1 MRRTPSCEWQPQC
14 YNKAMNPYRNGA
26 ANMAHYNDM
35 KTDGYQHHGR
45 STAIDDHSDLQVLK
59 RIKRYLLPKGFEID
73 LKLLAEIVEGYDIGD
88 PLADQLAADNIR
100 FAKPLQQLILQANT
114 GDAQTNH
121 KLFDNDSIEGNIRS
135 HPGFVAMTE
144 QFSAHPDWFDP
155 KLAEIGAVAYRRYP
169 LMLIWLLRNVALMAG
184 YSIPALSLPLIQTG
198 ALMHDALPR
207 LMRTYAYILAVSEH
221 PHLNDSSNNKAPL
234 SQVLAIGSEGWRQS
248 IKVRQ
253 IHTLVR
259 QKLLTGKLTAADGV
273 ISASAQHHNP
283 DGSWN
288 SDYWGL
294 PINQTDMIATH
305 LQFSLLIMRG
315 LRLLGARISSEE
327 AEGILHLWNLASY
340 WMGVDLKRLPQTE
353 AACWEWLYTYLSIQQ
368 LDFKMGQPLAKA
380 LHDLPRQLM
389 GEDNRR
395 GRFVEMVNAS
405 VTRTL
410 VGDDIGDGLGLPKSR
425 IRFGVL
431 SSVPILFA
439 LDTAR
444 QHNST
449 MAAKLEQFRAKRQDN
464 MNWWLKKNDGYYKE
478 S

>member
-1 MRRTPSCEWQPQC
+1 MNKKTTNTASISTQPHHQSNAS
-14 YNKAMNPYRNGA
+14 Y
-26 ANMAHYNDM
+26 
-35 KTDGYQHHGR
+35 YQRHGR
-45 STAIDDHSDLQVLK
+45 TTAINDHSDLQVLK
-59 RIKRYLLPKGFEID
+59 RIKRYLLPKDFTISPT
-73 LKLLAEIVEGYDIGD
+73 LLDEIVAGYDIGD
-88 PLADQLAADNIR
+88 PLADTLAAENIR
-100 FAKPLQQLILQANT
+100 FAKPLQQVIL
-114 GDAQTNH
+114 
-121 KLFDNDSIEGNIRS
+121 NDDISGGHLA
-135 HPGFVAMTE
+135 HPSFSTLAE
-144 QFSAHPDWFDP
+144 QFSTHPDWFDP
-155 KLAEIGAVAYRRYP
+155 KLAQIGAVAYRRYP

-221 PHLNDSSNNKAPL
+221 PQLDMSTRHHRSAID
-234 SQVLAIGSEGWRQS
+234 QVLAIGSEGWRQS

-259 QKLLTGKLTAADGV
+259 QNLLKGKGNAATGV
-273 ISASAQHHNP
+273 IPNADQHHNP

-288 SDYWGL
+288 TDYWGV

-315 LRLLGARISSEE
+315 LRLLGARISTEE

-340 WMGVDLKRLPQTE
+340 WMGVDLDRLPKDE
-353 AACWEWLYTYLSIQQ
+353 SACWEWLYTYLSIQQ

-410 VGDDIGDGLGLPKSR
+410 VGDDIGDGLDLPKSK

-444 QHNST
+444 GHNKNI
-449 MAAKLEQFRAKRQDN
+449 ADKLEAFRAKRQDN
-464 MNWWLKKNDGYYKE
+464 MNWWLKKNDDYYK
-478 S
+478 

>member
-1 MRRTPSCEWQPQC
+1 MDSIDITKKIAKINAASGRG
-14 YNKAMNPYRNGA
+14 NANPHH
-26 ANMAHYNDM
+26 AHADS
-35 KTDGYQHHGR
+35 YQRHGR
-45 STAIDDHSDLQVLK
+45 TTAIDDHSDLQVLK
-59 RIKRYLLPKGFEID
+59 RIKRYLLPKDFVISQD
-73 LKLLAEIVEGYDIGD
+73 LLKEMVAGYDIGD
-88 PLADQLAADNIR
+88 SLADALAADGIR
-100 FAKPLQQLILQANT
+100 FAKPLQQFILSDSSS
-114 GDAQTNH
+114 GDSNSG
-121 KLFDNDSIEGNIRS
+121 NDSNFDTTLLNN
-135 HPGFVAMTE
+135 PAFNTLTE
-144 QFSAHPDWFDP
+144 QFSSHPAWFDP
-155 KLAEIGAVAYRRYP
+155 KLAQIGAVAYRRYP

-221 PHLNDSSNNKAPL
+221 PQLNSSSYNNRQPIK
-234 SQVLAIGSEGWRQS
+234 QVLAIGSEGWRQS

-259 QKLLTGKLTAADGV
+259 QNLLKGKGNAAKGV
-273 ISASAQHHNP
+273 IPNADQHHNP

-288 SDYWGL
+288 SAYWGI

-315 LRLLGARISSEE
+315 LRLLGARISTEE

-340 WMGVDLKRLPQTE
+340 WMGINLQRLPKDE

-368 LDFKMGQPLAKA
+368 LDFKMGRPLAKA

-410 VGDDIGDGLGLPKSR
+410 VGDDIGDGLDLPKSK

-444 QHNST
+444 QHNQSV
-449 MAAKLEQFRAKRQDN
+449 AGKLEAFRSKRQDN
-464 MNWWLKKNDGYYKE
+464 MNWWLKKNDDYYK
-478 S
+478 

>member
-1 MRRTPSCEWQPQC
+1 MTSKIFSKKDASASF
-14 YNKAMNPYRNGA
+14 NKPIQDKESL
-26 ANMAHYNDM
+26 AN
-35 KTDGYQHHGR
+35 YQRHGR
-45 STAIDDHSDLQVLK
+45 TTAFTDHSDLQVLR
-59 RIKRYLLPKGFEID
+59 RIKRYLLPKDFTISQA
-73 LKLLAEIVEGYDIGD
+73 LLDEMVAGYDIGD
-88 PLADQLAADNIR
+88 PLADALAADGIR
-100 FAKPLQQLILQANT
+100 FAKPLQQMIIN
-114 GDAQTNH
+114 
-121 KLFDNDSIEGNIRS
+121 DNDPLHNDLTTNPAFSALI
-135 HPGFVAMTE
+135 A
-144 QFSAHPDWFDP
+144 QFSHHPAWFDP
-155 KLAEIGAVAYRRYP
+155 KLAQIGALAYRRYP

-221 PHLNDSSNNKAPL
+221 PELKPNARHNRKPIE
-234 SQVLAIGSEGWRQS
+234 QVLAIGSEGWRQS
-248 IKVRQ
+248 IRVRQ

-259 QKLLTGKLTAADGV
+259 QNLLKGKGKAAAGV
-273 ISASAQHHNP
+273 ISEADQHHNV

-288 SDYWGL
+288 TDYWGI

-315 LRLLGARISSEE
+315 LQLLGARISNEE

-340 WMGVDLKRLPQTE
+340 WMGVDLQRLPKDE

-368 LDFKMGQPLAKA
+368 LDFKMGRPLAKA

-410 VGDDIGDGLGLPKSR
+410 VGDDIGDGLQLPKSK

-444 QHNST
+444 QHNSGI
-449 MAAKLEQFRAKRQDN
+449 ADKLEQFRAKRQDN
-464 MNWWLKKNDGYYKE
+464 MNWWLKKNDDYYK
-478 S
+478 

>member
-1 MRRTPSCEWQPQC
+1 MSINNKRTAKVCNDRTHHQPVSC
-14 YNKAMNPYRNGA
+14 
-26 ANMAHYNDM
+26 
-35 KTDGYQHHGR
+35 YQRHGR
-45 STAIDDHSDLQVLK
+45 TTTIDDHSNLQVLR
-59 RIKRYLLPKGFEID
+59 RIKRHLLPKNFTISAD
-73 LKLLAEIVEGYDIGD
+73 LLAEIVAGYDIGD
-88 PLADQLAADNIR
+88 PIADQLAIDDVR
-100 FAKPLQQLILQANT
+100 FAKPLQQAASNGSFVSSFTDDLNANPSFM
-114 GDAQTNH
+114 A
-121 KLFDNDSIEGNIRS
+121 L
-135 HPGFVAMTE
+135 AE
-144 QFSAHPDWFDP
+144 QFSRHPDWYDP
-155 KLAEIGAVAYRRYP
+155 KLAEIGAIAYRRYP

-221 PHLNDSSNNKAPL
+221 PQAKTSAEQAPI

-259 QKLLTGKLTAADGV
+259 QNLLKGRLTGADGV
-273 ISASAQHHNP
+273 ISDSYQHHNA

-288 SDYWGL
+288 TEYWGL
-294 PINQTDMIATH
+294 PINQSDMIATH

-315 LRLLGARISSEE
+315 LRILGARISPEE
-327 AEGILHLWNLASY
+327 AQGILHLWNLASY
-340 WMGVDLKRLPQTE
+340 WMGVDLQRLPQNE

-410 VGDDIGDGLGLPKSR
+410 VGDDIGDGLDLPKSK
-425 IRFGVL
+425 IRYGVL
-431 SSVPILFA
+431 SSVPILFT

-444 QHNST
+444 QYNST
-449 MAAKLEQFRAKRQDN
+449 VAEKLEQFRAKRQDN
-464 MNWWLKKNDGYYKE
+464 MNWWLKKNDDYYK
-478 S
+478 

>member
-1 MRRTPSCEWQPQC
+1 MDSINISNKQTANTLNRKQPSV
-14 YNKAMNPYRNGA
+14 AS
-26 ANMAHYNDM
+26 
-35 KTDGYQHHGR
+35 YQRHGR
-45 STAIDDHSDLQVLK
+45 TTAIDDHSDLQVLK
-59 RIKRYLLPKGFEID
+59 RIKRYLLPKNFVISQN
-73 LKLLAEIVEGYDIGD
+73 LLDEIVAGYDIGD
-88 PLADQLAADNIR
+88 PLTDALAAKSIR
-100 FAKPLQQLILQANT
+100 FAKPLQQFIIDDSNYQLDPNLANNPSFS
-114 GDAQTNH
+114 A
-121 KLFDNDSIEGNIRS
+121 L
-135 HPGFVAMTE
+135 TE
-144 QFSAHPDWFDP
+144 QFSHHPKWFDP
-155 KLAEIGAVAYRRYP
+155 KLAQIGAVAYRRYP

-221 PHLNDSSNNKAPL
+221 PPLHSTPNNNPH
-234 SQVLAIGSEGWRQS
+234 SIEQVLAIGSEGWRQS

-259 QKLLTGKLTAADGV
+259 QNLLKGKAKAATGV
-273 ISASAQHHNP
+273 IASADQHHNP

-288 SDYWGL
+288 TDYWGI

-315 LRLLGARISSEE
+315 LRLLGARISTEE

-340 WMGVDLKRLPQTE
+340 WMGVDLDRLPKDE
-353 AACWEWLYTYLSIQQ
+353 EACWEWLYTYLSIQQ

-410 VGDDIGDGLGLPKSR
+410 VGDDIGDGLNLPKSK

-444 QHNST
+444 QHNSR
-449 MAAKLEQFRAKRQDN
+449 AADKLEAFRTKRQDN
-464 MNWWLKKNDGYYKE
+464 MNWWLKKNDEYYK
-478 S
+478 

>member
-1 MRRTPSCEWQPQC
+1 MDSIDIAKKISKTNAGSAQEDT
-14 YNKAMNPYRNGA
+14 NPHQA
-26 ANMAHYNDM
+26 LAS
-35 KTDGYQHHGR
+35 YQRHGR
-45 STAIDDHSDLQVLK
+45 TTAIDDHSDLQVLK
-59 RIKRYLLPKGFEID
+59 RIKYYLLPKDFVISQN
-73 LKLLAEIVEGYDIGD
+73 LLEEMVAGYDIGD
-88 PLADQLAADNIR
+88 PMADALATDGIR
-100 FAKPLQQLILQANT
+100 FAKPLQQLIIS
-114 GDAQTNH
+114 
-121 KLFDNDSIEGNIRS
+121 DSSSVSNLDS
-135 HPGFVAMTE
+135 NLVNNPAFNALTE
-144 QFSAHPDWFDP
+144 QFSSHPTWFDP
-155 KLAEIGAVAYRRYP
+155 KLAQIGAVAYRRYP

-221 PHLNDSSNNKAPL
+221 PQLNMKTSNNRQPIE
-234 SQVLAIGSEGWRQS
+234 QVLAIGSEGWRQS

-253 IHTLVR
+253 IHTIVR
-259 QKLLTGKLTAADGV
+259 QNLLKGKGNAAKGV
-273 ISASAQHHNP
+273 IPNADQHHNP

-288 SDYWGL
+288 TDYWGI

-315 LRLLGARISSEE
+315 LRLLGARISTEE

-340 WMGVDLKRLPQTE
+340 WMGVDLERLPKDE
-353 AACWEWLYTYLSIQQ
+353 AACWKWLYTYLSIQQ

-410 VGDDIGDGLGLPKSR
+410 VGDDIGDGLDLPKSK

-444 QHNST
+444 QHNQSV
-449 MAAKLEQFRAKRQDN
+449 AEKLEAFRAKRQDN
-464 MNWWLKKNDGYYKE
+464 MNWWLKKNDDYYK
-478 S
+478 

>member
-1 MRRTPSCEWQPQC
+1 MDITKKIAKTIAASGRG
-14 YNKAMNPYRNGA
+14 NANPHHAHA
-26 ANMAHYNDM
+26 AS
-35 KTDGYQHHGR
+35 YQRHGR
-45 STAIDDHSDLQVLK
+45 TTAIDDHSDLQVLK
-59 RIKRYLLPKGFEID
+59 RIKRYLLPKDFVISQG
-73 LKLLAEIVEGYDIGD
+73 LLEEMVAGYDIGD
-88 PLADQLAADNIR
+88 PVADALAADGIR
-100 FAKPLQQLILQANT
+100 FAKPLQQFIISGSNFDANL
-114 GDAQTNH
+114 ANNPAFNA
-121 KLFDNDSIEGNIRS
+121 L
-135 HPGFVAMTE
+135 TE
-144 QFSAHPDWFDP
+144 QFSSHPTWFDP
-155 KLAEIGAVAYRRYP
+155 KLAQIGAVAYRRYP

-221 PHLNDSSNNKAPL
+221 PQLNMKTSNNHQPIE
-234 SQVLAIGSEGWRQS
+234 QVLAIGSEGWRQS

-259 QKLLTGKLTAADGV
+259 QNLLKGKGNAAKGV
-273 ISASAQHHNP
+273 IPNADQHHNP

-288 SDYWGL
+288 SAYWGI

-315 LRLLGARISSEE
+315 LRLLGARISTEE

-340 WMGVDLKRLPQTE
+340 WMGVDLQRLPKDE

-410 VGDDIGDGLGLPKSR
+410 VGDDIGDGLDLPKSK

-444 QHNST
+444 QHNQT
-449 MAAKLEQFRAKRQDN
+449 VAEKLEAFRAKRQDN
-464 MNWWLKKNDGYYKE
+464 MNWWLKKNDDYYK
-478 S
+478 

>member
-1 MRRTPSCEWQPQC
+1 MDSIDISKKIAKTSAASARQ
-14 YNKAMNPYRNGA
+14 GA
-26 ANMAHYNDM
+26 GCHQAPVS
-35 KTDGYQHHGR
+35 YQRHGR
-45 STAIDDHSDLQVLK
+45 TTAIDDHSDLQVLK
-59 RIKRYLLPKGFEID
+59 RIKRYLLPKDFVISQN
-73 LKLLAEIVEGYDIGD
+73 LLEEIVAGYDIGD
-88 PLADQLAADNIR
+88 PIADDLASDGIR
-100 FAKPLQQLILQANT
+100 FAKPLQQFIIDEKANSNLKNNSSFN
-114 GDAQTNH
+114 A
-121 KLFDNDSIEGNIRS
+121 L
-135 HPGFVAMTE
+135 TE
-144 QFSAHPDWFDP
+144 QFSRHPDWFDP
-155 KLAEIGAVAYRRYP
+155 KLAQIGAVAYRRYP

-221 PHLNDSSNNKAPL
+221 PQLHLGSEHRKPNIER
-234 SQVLAIGSEGWRQS
+234 VLAIGSEGWQQS

-253 IHTLVR
+253 IHTSVR
-259 QKLLTGKLTAADGV
+259 QNLLKGKGNAAKGV
-273 ISASAQHHNP
+273 IPDSNQHHNP

-288 SDYWGL
+288 TAYWGI

-315 LRLLGARISSEE
+315 LRLLGARISTEE

-340 WMGVDLKRLPQTE
+340 WMGVDLQRLPKDE

-368 LDFKMGQPLAKA
+368 LDFKMGRPLAKA

-410 VGDDIGDGLGLPKSR
+410 VGDDIGDGLNLPKSK

-444 QHNST
+444 QHNSRV
-449 MAAKLEQFRAKRQDN
+449 ANKLEAFRAKRQDN
-464 MNWWLKKNDGYYKE
+464 MNWWLKKNDDYYK
-478 S
+478 

>member
-1 MRRTPSCEWQPQC
+1 MYKNDNTSGT
-14 YNKAMNPYRNGA
+14 NSHHYRQSA
-26 ANMAHYNDM
+26 AA
-35 KTDGYQHHGR
+35 YQRHGR
-45 STAIDDHSDLQVLK
+45 TTDINDHSDLQVLK
-59 RIKRYLLPKGFEID
+59 RIKRFLLPKDFAISPD
-73 LKLLAEIVEGYDIGD
+73 LLNEIVTGYDIGD
-88 PLADQLAADNIR
+88 PLADQLAADGIR
-100 FAKPLQQLILQANT
+100 FARPLQQAIMNNGNSNDINVEMPTHPAFISLQA
-114 GDAQTNH
+114 
-121 KLFDNDSIEGNIRS
+121 
-135 HPGFVAMTE
+135 
-144 QFSAHPDWFDP
+144 QFSQHPNWFDP
-155 KLAEIGAVAYRRYP
+155 KLAQIGAIAYRRYP

-221 PHLNDSSNNKAPL
+221 PQLNANTHNQRQS
-234 SQVLAIGSEGWRQS
+234 SQVLDIGSEGWRQS

-253 IHTLVR
+253 VHTLVR
-259 QKLLTGKLTAADGV
+259 QNLLKGKLSAANGV
-273 ISASAQHHNP
+273 IPDAAQHHHL

-288 SDYWGL
+288 TNYWGI
-294 PINQTDMIATH
+294 PINQTDMVATH

-315 LRLLGARISSEE
+315 LQLLGARISSEE

-340 WMGVDLKRLPQTE
+340 WMGVDLQRLPKDET
-353 AACWEWLYTYLSIQQ
+353 ACWEWLYTYLSIQQ
-368 LDFKMGQPLAKA
+368 LDFKMGRPLAKA

-410 VGDDIGDGLGLPKSR
+410 VGDDIGDGLELPKSK

-444 QHNST
+444 QHNS
-449 MAAKLEQFRAKRQDN
+449 AVANKLEQFRAKRQDN
-464 MNWWLKKNDGYYKE
+464 MNWWLKKNDDYYK
-478 S
+478 

>member
-1 MRRTPSCEWQPQC
+1 MDPIDIAKE
-14 YNKAMNPYRNGA
+14 NAKANSASARQKSDPNPA
-26 ANMAHYNDM
+26 VHA
-35 KTDGYQHHGR
+35 YQRHGR
-45 STAIDDHSDLQVLK
+45 TTAIDDHSDLQVLK
-59 RIKRYLLPKGFEID
+59 RIKRYLLPKDFVISQQ
-73 LKLLAEIVEGYDIGD
+73 LLQEMVAGYDVGD
-88 PLADQLAADNIR
+88 PRTDALAADGIR
-100 FAKPLQQLILQANT
+100 FAKPLQQFILSDSSNTLDAELANNP
-114 GDAQTNH
+114 AFNA
-121 KLFDNDSIEGNIRS
+121 L
-135 HPGFVAMTE
+135 TE
-144 QFSAHPDWFDP
+144 QFSSHPTWFDP
-155 KLAEIGAVAYRRYP
+155 KLAHIGAVAYRRYP

-221 PHLNDSSNNKAPL
+221 PQLNSSSYNNHQPIE
-234 SQVLAIGSEGWRQS
+234 QVLAIGSEGWRQS

-253 IHTLVR
+253 IHTTVR
-259 QKLLTGKLTAADGV
+259 QNLLKGKGNAAKGIIPSTD
-273 ISASAQHHNP
+273 QHHNV

-288 SDYWGL
+288 TDYWGI

-315 LRLLGARISSEE
+315 LRLLGARISTEE

-340 WMGVDLKRLPQTE
+340 WIGVDLQRLPKDET
-353 AACWEWLYTYLSIQQ
+353 ACWEWLYTYLSIQQ

-410 VGDDIGDGLGLPKSR
+410 VGDDIGDGLDLPKSKF
-425 IRFGVL
+425 RFGVL

-444 QHNST
+444 QHNQSV
-449 MAAKLEQFRAKRQDN
+449 AEKLEAFRAKRQDN
-464 MNWWLKKNDGYYKE
+464 MNWWLKKNDDYYK
-478 S
+478 

>member
-1 MRRTPSCEWQPQC
+1 MDSIDITKKIAKKIAKKNTASGRGNTDPQ
-14 YNKAMNPYRNGA
+14 YTLRS
-26 ANMAHYNDM
+26 
-35 KTDGYQHHGR
+35 YQRHGR
-45 STAIDDHSDLQVLK
+45 TTAIDDHSDLQVLK
-59 RIKRYLLPKGFEID
+59 RIKRYLLPKDFVISQG
-73 LKLLAEIVEGYDIGD
+73 LLEEMVAGYDIGD
-88 PLADQLAADNIR
+88 PVADALAADGIR
-100 FAKPLQQLILQANT
+100 FAKPLQQFIINGSNSGSNFDANL
-114 GDAQTNH
+114 TNNPAFNA
-121 KLFDNDSIEGNIRS
+121 L
-135 HPGFVAMTE
+135 TE
-144 QFSAHPDWFDP
+144 QFSSHPTWFDP
-155 KLAEIGAVAYRRYP
+155 KLAQIGAVAYRRYP

-221 PHLNDSSNNKAPL
+221 PPL
-234 SQVLAIGSEGWRQS
+234 HKSHTRAGNQRQPIEQILAIGSEGWRQS

-259 QKLLTGKLTAADGV
+259 QNLLKGKGNAAKGV
-273 ISASAQHHNP
+273 IPNADQHHNP

-288 SDYWGL
+288 SAYWGI

-315 LRLLGARISSEE
+315 LRLLGARISTEE

-340 WMGVDLKRLPQTE
+340 WMGVDLQRLPRDE

-410 VGDDIGDGLGLPKSR
+410 VGDDIGDGLDLPKSK

-444 QHNST
+444 QHNQT
-449 MAAKLEQFRAKRQDN
+449 VAEKLEAFRAKRQDN
-464 MNWWLKKNDGYYKE
+464 MNWWLKKNDDYYK
-478 S
+478 

>member
-1 MRRTPSCEWQPQC
+1 MDATDKS
-14 YNKAMNPYRNGA
+14 NKAV
-26 ANMAHYNDM
+26 
-35 KTDGYQHHGR
+35 TDSYQRHGR
-45 STAIDDHSDLQVLK
+45 TTAIDDHSDLQILK
-59 RIKRYLLPKGFEID
+59 RIKRYLLPKDFVISPN
-73 LKLLAEIVEGYDIGD
+73 LLNEMVTGYDIGD
-88 PLADQLAADNIR
+88 PLADALAADGIR
-100 FAKPLQQLILQANT
+100 FAKPLQQLIIN
-114 GDAQTNH
+114 GSD
-121 KLFDNDSIEGNIRS
+121 DNDLLS
-135 HPGFVAMTE
+135 HPSFATLTE
-144 QFSAHPDWFDP
+144 QFRQPPSWFDP
-155 KLAEIGAVAYRRYP
+155 KLAQIGAIAYRRYP

-184 YSIPALSLPLIQTG
+184 YSIPALSLPLVQTG

-221 PHLNDSSNNKAPL
+221 PQSNMSARSDQKPIE
-234 SQVLAIGSEGWRQS
+234 QVLAIGSEGWRQS
-248 IKVRQ
+248 IQVRQ

-259 QKLLTGKLTAADGV
+259 QNLLKGKGNAAAGIIPNAD
-273 ISASAQHHNP
+273 QHHNP

-288 SDYWGL
+288 TDYWGL

-315 LRLLGARISSEE
+315 LRLLGACISQEE

-340 WMGVDLKRLPQTE
+340 WMGVDLERLPKDE

-368 LDFKMGQPLAKA
+368 LDFKMGRPLAKA

-410 VGDDIGDGLGLPKSR
+410 VGDDIGDGLNLPKSK

-444 QHNST
+444 QHNQ
-449 MAAKLEQFRAKRQDN
+449 MVDKKLEAFRAKRQDN
-464 MNWWLKKNDGYYKE
+464 MNWWLKKNDDYYK
-478 S
+478 

>member
-1 MRRTPSCEWQPQC
+1 ML
-14 YNKAMNPYRNGA
+14 MNINAKR
-26 ANMAHYNDM
+26 AN
-35 KTDGYQHHGR
+35 YQRHGR
-45 STAIDDHSDLQVLK
+45 TTAIDEHSNLQVLQ
-59 RIKRYLLPKGFEID
+59 RIKRYLLPSGFEISPT
-73 LKLLAEIVEGYDIGD
+73 LLEEIVSGYDIGD
-88 PLADQLAADNIR
+88 PLADSLAAEGIR
-100 FAKPLQQLILQANT
+100 FAKPLSHTILT
-114 GDAQTNH
+114 GKPDPTLA
-121 KLFDNDSIEGNIRS
+121 DNLAFTALVD
-135 HPGFVAMTE
+135 
-144 QFSAHPDWFDP
+144 QFGAHPEWFDS
-155 KLAEIGAVAYRRYP
+155 KLAQLGAVAYRRYP

-221 PHLNDSSNNKAPL
+221 PQQHNYFHPQRPPTSE
-234 SQVLAIGSEGWRQS
+234 VLAIGSEGWQQS

-259 QKLLTGKLTAADGV
+259 QNLLKGKLTAANGV
-273 ISASAQHHNP
+273 IDESAQQHHHT

-288 SDYWGL
+288 IEYWGV
-294 PINQTDMIATH
+294 PINQTDMVATH

-340 WMGVDLKRLPQTE
+340 WMGVDLERLPQDET
-353 AACWEWLYTYLSIQQ
+353 ASWEWLYTYLSIQQ
-368 LDFKMGQPLAKA
+368 LDFKMGRPLAKA

-410 VGDDIGDGLGLPKSR
+410 VGDDIGDGLGLPKSK

-444 QHNST
+444 QHNQT
-449 MAAKLEQFRAKRQDN
+449 VADKLEQFRAKRQDN
-464 MNWWLKKNDGYYKE
+464 MNWWLKKNDDYYK
-478 S
+478 

>member
-1 MRRTPSCEWQPQC
+1 MDSINITDKQTADTLNQQSSI
-14 YNKAMNPYRNGA
+14 KPYQR
-26 ANMAHYNDM
+26 
-35 KTDGYQHHGR
+35 HGR
-45 STAIDDHSDLQVLK
+45 TTAIDDHSDLQVLK
-59 RIKRYLLPKGFEID
+59 RIKRYLLPKDFVISQD
-73 LKLLAEIVEGYDIGD
+73 LLNEIVAGYDIGD
-88 PLADQLAADNIR
+88 SLADTLAADGIR
-100 FAKPLQQLILQANT
+100 FAKPLQQFIISDSSNSNNFDADLANNS
-114 GDAQTNH
+114 AFNA
-121 KLFDNDSIEGNIRS
+121 L
-135 HPGFVAMTE
+135 TE
-144 QFSAHPDWFDP
+144 QFSHHPTWFDP
-155 KLAEIGAVAYRRYP
+155 KLAQIGAVAYRRYP

-221 PHLNDSSNNKAPL
+221 PQLNPTSYNNRQPL
-234 SQVLAIGSEGWRQS
+234 RQVLAIGSEGWRQS

-259 QKLLTGKLTAADGV
+259 QNLLKGKGNAAKGV
-273 ISASAQHHNP
+273 IPNADQHHNP

-288 SDYWGL
+288 TNYWGL

-315 LRLLGARISSEE
+315 LRLLGARISTEE
-327 AEGILHLWNLASY
+327 AAGILHLWNLASY
-340 WMGVDLKRLPQTE
+340 WMGVDLDRLPKDET
-353 AACWEWLYTYLSIQQ
+353 ACWEWLYTYLSIQQ

-410 VGDDIGDGLGLPKSR
+410 VGDDIGDGLDLPKSK

-439 LDTAR
+439 LDTVR
-444 QHNST
+444 QHNQSV
-449 MAAKLEQFRAKRQDN
+449 AEKLEAFRAKRQDN
-464 MNWWLKKNDGYYKE
+464 MNWWLKKNDEYYK
-478 S
+478 

>member
-1 MRRTPSCEWQPQC
+1 MDSIDITKKIAKI
-14 YNKAMNPYRNGA
+14 NA
-26 ANMAHYNDM
+26 ASGRGNANSNQAPDS
-35 KTDGYQHHGR
+35 YQRHGR
-45 STAIDDHSDLQVLK
+45 TTAIDDHSDLQVLK
-59 RIKRYLLPKGFEID
+59 RIKRYLLPKDFVISQG
-73 LKLLAEIVEGYDIGD
+73 LLEEMVAGYDIGD
-88 PLADQLAADNIR
+88 PVADALAADGIR
-100 FAKPLQQLILQANT
+100 FAKPLQQFIISGSNSGSNFDANL
-114 GDAQTNH
+114 TNNPAFNA
-121 KLFDNDSIEGNIRS
+121 L
-135 HPGFVAMTE
+135 TE
-144 QFSAHPDWFDP
+144 QFSSHPTWFDP
-155 KLAEIGAVAYRRYP
+155 KLAQIGAVAYRRYP

-221 PHLNDSSNNKAPL
+221 PPL
-234 SQVLAIGSEGWRQS
+234 HKSHTRAGNQRQPIEQVLAIGSEGWRQS

-259 QKLLTGKLTAADGV
+259 QNLLKGKGNAAKGV
-273 ISASAQHHNP
+273 IPNADQHHNP

-288 SDYWGL
+288 SAYWGI

-315 LRLLGARISSEE
+315 LRLLGARISTEE

-340 WMGVDLKRLPQTE
+340 WMGVDLQRLPRDE

-410 VGDDIGDGLGLPKSR
+410 VGNDIGDGLDLPKSK

-444 QHNST
+444 QHNQT
-449 MAAKLEQFRAKRQDN
+449 VAEKLEAFRAKRQDN
-464 MNWWLKKNDGYYKE
+464 MNWWLKKNDDYYK
-478 S
+478 

>member
-1 MRRTPSCEWQPQC
+1 MDSIDIT
-14 YNKAMNPYRNGA
+14 KKIAKTIA
-26 ANMAHYNDM
+26 ASGRGNANSNQAPDS
-35 KTDGYQHHGR
+35 YQRHGR
-45 STAIDDHSDLQVLK
+45 TTAIDDHSDLQVLK
-59 RIKRYLLPKGFEID
+59 RIKRYLLPKDFVISQG
-73 LKLLAEIVEGYDIGD
+73 LLEEMVAGYDIGD
-88 PLADQLAADNIR
+88 PVADALAADGIR
-100 FAKPLQQLILQANT
+100 FAKPLQQFIISGSNSGSNFDANL
-114 GDAQTNH
+114 TNNPAFNA
-121 KLFDNDSIEGNIRS
+121 L
-135 HPGFVAMTE
+135 TE
-144 QFSAHPDWFDP
+144 QFSSHPTWFDP
-155 KLAEIGAVAYRRYP
+155 KLAQIGAVAYRRYP

-221 PHLNDSSNNKAPL
+221 PPLHKSNISAGNQRQPIE
-234 SQVLAIGSEGWRQS
+234 QVLAIGSEGWRQS

-259 QKLLTGKLTAADGV
+259 QNLLKGKGNAAKGV
-273 ISASAQHHNP
+273 IPNADQHHNP

-288 SDYWGL
+288 SAYWGI

-315 LRLLGARISSEE
+315 LRLLGARISTEE

-340 WMGVDLKRLPQTE
+340 WMGINLQRLPKDE

-368 LDFKMGQPLAKA
+368 LDFKMGRPLAKA

-410 VGDDIGDGLGLPKSR
+410 VGDDIGDGLDLPKSK

-444 QHNST
+444 QPNQSV
-449 MAAKLEQFRAKRQDN
+449 AEKLEAFRSKRQDN
-464 MNWWLKKNDGYYKE
+464 MNWWLKKNDDYYK
-478 S
+478 

>member
-1 MRRTPSCEWQPQC
+1 MDKTSTTASVES
-14 YNKAMNPYRNGA
+14 
-26 ANMAHYNDM
+26 MAS
-35 KTDGYQHHGR
+35 YQRHGR
-45 STAIDDHSDLQVLK
+45 TTPTDDHSDLQVLR
-59 RIKRYLLPKGFEID
+59 RIKRHLLPDNFAISPS
-73 LKLLAEIVEGYDIGD
+73 LLEEMVAGYDIGD
-88 PLADQLAADNIR
+88 PLADQLVGDGIR
-100 FAKPLQQLILQANT
+100 FAKPLQQVIINNDLAPELTNN
-114 GDAQTNH
+114 DA
-121 KLFDNDSIEGNIRS
+121 
-135 HPGFVAMTE
+135 FVTLSE
-144 QFSAHPDWFDP
+144 QFSQHPNWYDP
-155 KLAEIGAVAYRRYP
+155 KLAEIGAIAYRRYP

-221 PHLNDSSNNKAPL
+221 PQLRDTAQQQLNPIT
-234 SQVLAIGSEGWRQS
+234 QVLAIGSEGWQQS

-253 IHTLVR
+253 VHTLVR
-259 QKLLTGKLTAADGV
+259 QNLLNGKLKAGAGIIDKAD
-273 ISASAQHHNP
+273 QHYNA
-283 DGSWN
+283 DGSW
-288 SDYWGL
+288 DTEYWGI

-315 LRLLGARISSEE
+315 LKLLGARISSEE
-327 AEGILHLWNLASY
+327 SQGILHLWNLASY
-340 WMGVDLKRLPQTE
+340 WMGVDLQRLPKDET
-353 AACWEWLYTYLSIQQ
+353 ACWEWLYTYLSIQQ
-368 LDFKMGQPLAKA
+368 LDFKMGRPLAKA

-410 VGDDIGDGLGLPKSR
+410 VGDDIGDGLELPKSK

-449 MAAKLEQFRAKRQDN
+449 VASKLEAFRAKRQDN
-464 MNWWLKKNDGYYKE
+464 MNWWLKKNDSYYK
-478 S
+478 

>member
-1 MRRTPSCEWQPQC
+1 MDPINITDKQTADTFSPEHPSI
-14 YNKAMNPYRNGA
+14 
-26 ANMAHYNDM
+26 
-35 KTDGYQHHGR
+35 TSYQRHGR
-45 STAIDDHSDLQVLK
+45 TTAIDDHSDLQVLK
-59 RIKRYLLPKGFEID
+59 RIKRYLLPKDFVISQN
-73 LKLLAEIVEGYDIGD
+73 LLDEIVSGYDIGD
-88 PLADQLAADNIR
+88 SLADALAADGIR
-100 FAKPLQQLILQANT
+100 FAKPLQQFIISDGSNNF
-114 GDAQTNH
+114 DADLKNNPAFNA
-121 KLFDNDSIEGNIRS
+121 L
-135 HPGFVAMTE
+135 TE
-144 QFSAHPDWFDP
+144 QFSHHPDWFDP
-155 KLAEIGAVAYRRYP
+155 KLAQIGAVAYRRYP

-221 PHLNDSSNNKAPL
+221 PPLHQPNTSTYNDRQPIK
-234 SQVLAIGSEGWRQS
+234 QVLAIGSEGWRQS

-259 QKLLTGKLTAADGV
+259 QNLLKGKGNAAKGV
-273 ISASAQHHNP
+273 MPNADQHHNS

-288 SDYWGL
+288 TAYWGL

-315 LRLLGARISSEE
+315 LRLLGARISTEE

-340 WMGVDLKRLPQTE
+340 WMGVDLQRLPKDET
-353 AACWEWLYTYLSIQQ
+353 ACWEWLYTYLSIQQ

-410 VGDDIGDGLGLPKSR
+410 VGDDIGDGLDLPKSK

-444 QHNST
+444 RHNQT
-449 MAAKLEQFRAKRQDN
+449 IAEKLEDFRAKRQDN
-464 MNWWLKKNDGYYKE
+464 MNWWLKKNDEYYK
-478 S
+478 

>member
-1 MRRTPSCEWQPQC
+1 MTNKESANTLNKQPL
-14 YNKAMNPYRNGA
+14 A
-26 ANMAHYNDM
+26 DS
-35 KTDGYQHHGR
+35 YQRHGR
-45 STAIDDHSDLQVLK
+45 TTAVDDHSDLQVLR
-59 RIKRYLLPKGFEID
+59 RIKRYLLPKDFAISQD
-73 LKLLAEIVEGYDIGD
+73 LLNEMVAGYDIGD
-88 PLADQLAADNIR
+88 PLADALAADGIR
-100 FAKPLQQLILQANT
+100 FANPLQQHIITSIINNT
-114 GDAQTNH
+114 
-121 KLFDNDSIEGNIRS
+121 NIS
-135 HPGFVAMTE
+135 NNTKDDLKNNSSFSALTE
-144 QFSAHPDWFDP
+144 QFSSHPDWFDP
-155 KLAEIGAVAYRRYP
+155 KLAQIGAVAYRRYP

-221 PHLNDSSNNKAPL
+221 PQSNMSARHDRKPIE
-234 SQVLAIGSEGWRQS
+234 QVLAIGSEGWRQS

-259 QKLLTGKLTAADGV
+259 RNLLNGKGNAAKGV
-273 ISASAQHHNP
+273 IAEIDQHHNP

-288 SDYWGL
+288 TAYWGV

-315 LRLLGARISSEE
+315 LRLLGARISKEE

-340 WMGVDLKRLPQTE
+340 WMGVDLQRLPKNE
-353 AACWEWLYTYLSIQQ
+353 AASWEWLYTYLSIQQ

-410 VGDDIGDGLGLPKSR
+410 VGDDIGDGLDLPKSK

-444 QHNST
+444 QHNQT
-449 MAAKLEQFRAKRQDN
+449 VDKKLEAFRAKRQDN
-464 MNWWLKKNDGYYKE
+464 MNWWLKKNDDYYK
-478 S
+478 

>member
-1 MRRTPSCEWQPQC
+1 MTTRST
-14 YNKAMNPYRNGA
+14 NPDS
-26 ANMAHYNDM
+26 MLAHHNA
-35 KTDGYQHHGR
+35 TYQRHGR
-45 STAIDDHSDLQVLK
+45 TTAIDNHSDLQVLR
-59 RIKRYLLPKGFEID
+59 RIKRHLLPKDFTISQT
-73 LKLLAEIVEGYDIGD
+73 LLDEMIAGYDIGD
-88 PLADQLAADNIR
+88 PIADTLAAANLR
-100 FAKPLQQLILQANT
+100 FAKPLQQTIIHAGLSA
-114 GDAQTNH
+114 TNKNH
-121 KLFDNDSIEGNIRS
+121 INISTEISS
-135 HPGFVAMTE
+135 HPAFITLTE
-144 QFSAHPDWFDP
+144 QFSTHPDWYDP
-155 KLAEIGAVAYRRYP
+155 KLAQIGAIAYRRYP

-221 PHLNDSSNNKAPL
+221 PQSIIPTQQPL
-234 SQVLAIGSEGWRQS
+234 TKRDPTSQVLAIGSEGWRQS

-259 QKLLTGKLTAADGV
+259 QNLLKGKLTAADGV
-273 ISASAQHHNP
+273 IAEAAQHHNA

-288 SDYWGL
+288 TNYWGV

-315 LRLLGARISSEE
+315 LRLLGARISTEE

-340 WMGVDLKRLPQTE
+340 WMGVDLQRLPKDET
-353 AACWEWLYTYLSIQQ
+353 ACWEWLYTYLSIQQ
-368 LDFKMGQPLAKA
+368 LDFKMGRPLAKA

-410 VGDDIGDGLGLPKSR
+410 VGDDIGDGLELPKSK

-444 QHNST
+444 QHNS
-449 MAAKLEQFRAKRQDN
+449 MVAKKLEQFRAKRQDN
-464 MNWWLKKNDGYYKE
+464 MNWWLKNNDDYYK
-478 S
+478 

>member
-1 MRRTPSCEWQPQC
+1 
-14 YNKAMNPYRNGA
+14 MNSI
-26 ANMAHYNDM
+26 DSD
-35 KTDGYQHHGR
+35 KTKNASELEDPTSHQQLKNYQRHGR
-45 STAIDDHSDLQVLK
+45 TTAIDDHSDLQVLK
-59 RIKRYLLPKGFEID
+59 RIKRYLLPKDFVISQE
-73 LKLLAEIVEGYDIGD
+73 LLDEMVAGYDIGD
-88 PLADQLAADNIR
+88 PLADTLATDGIR
-100 FAKPLQQLILQANT
+100 FAKPLQQFIIDEKVDANFT
-114 GDAQTNH
+114 KNSSFSALT
-121 KLFDNDSIEGNIRS
+121 K
-135 HPGFVAMTE
+135 
-144 QFSAHPDWFDP
+144 QFSRHPDWFDP
-155 KLAEIGAVAYRRYP
+155 KLAHIGAVAYRRYP

-221 PHLNDSSNNKAPL
+221 PPLQQPNTSTHNNRK
-234 SQVLAIGSEGWRQS
+234 SIEQVLAIGSEGWRQS
-248 IKVRQ
+248 IQVRQ

-259 QKLLTGKLTAADGV
+259 QNLLKGKAKAATGV
-273 ISASAQHHNP
+273 IADADQHHNP

-288 SDYWGL
+288 TAFWGI

-315 LRLLGARISSEE
+315 LRLLGARISTEE

-340 WMGVDLKRLPQTE
+340 WMGVDLERLPKDE

-410 VGDDIGDGLGLPKSR
+410 VGDDIGDGLNLPKSR

-449 MAAKLEQFRAKRQDN
+449 VANKLEAFRAKRQDN
-464 MNWWLKKNDGYYKE
+464 MNWWLKKNDVYYK
-478 S
+478 

>member
-1 MRRTPSCEWQPQC
+1 MDSIDISKKIAKTSAASARQ
-14 YNKAMNPYRNGA
+14 GA
-26 ANMAHYNDM
+26 GCHQAPVS
-35 KTDGYQHHGR
+35 YQRHGR
-45 STAIDDHSDLQVLK
+45 TTAIDDHSDLQVLK
-59 RIKRYLLPKGFEID
+59 RIKRYLLPKDFVISQD
-73 LKLLAEIVEGYDIGD
+73 LLEEIVAGYDIGD
-88 PLADQLAADNIR
+88 PIADDLASDGIR
-100 FAKPLQQLILQANT
+100 FAKPLQQFIIDEKA
-114 GDAQTNH
+114 
-121 KLFDNDSIEGNIRS
+121 DSNLKNNS
-135 HPGFVAMTE
+135 SFNALTE
-144 QFSAHPDWFDP
+144 QFSRHPDWFDP
-155 KLAEIGAVAYRRYP
+155 KLAQIGAVAYRRYP

-221 PHLNDSSNNKAPL
+221 PQLHLDSEHSKPNIER
-234 SQVLAIGSEGWRQS
+234 VLAIGSEGWQQS

-253 IHTLVR
+253 IHTSVR
-259 QKLLTGKLTAADGV
+259 QNLLKGKGNAAKGV
-273 ISASAQHHNP
+273 IPDANQHHNP

-288 SDYWGL
+288 TAYWGI

-315 LRLLGARISSEE
+315 LRLLGARISTEE

-340 WMGVDLKRLPQTE
+340 WMGVDLQRLPKDE

-368 LDFKMGQPLAKA
+368 LDFKMGRPLAKA

-410 VGDDIGDGLGLPKSR
+410 VGDDIGDGLNLPKSK

-444 QHNST
+444 QHNSRV
-449 MAAKLEQFRAKRQDN
+449 ANKLEAFRAKRQDN
-464 MNWWLKKNDGYYKE
+464 MNWWLKKNDEYYK
-478 S
+478 